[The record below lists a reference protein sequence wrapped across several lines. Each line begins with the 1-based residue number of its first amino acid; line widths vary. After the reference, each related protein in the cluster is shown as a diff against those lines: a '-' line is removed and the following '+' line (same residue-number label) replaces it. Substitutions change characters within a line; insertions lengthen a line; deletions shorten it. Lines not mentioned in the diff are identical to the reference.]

1 MNSNKKINEYLSKLK
16 KEELIDLVN
25 HFHMLCEVNDFH
37 KAIEI
42 EKEKK
47 EFILDY
53 LVDLYS
59 KYVKFFISSLDNEDY
74 NLLKKIIKKSSIL
87 SIDNKFLKYLN
98 DSKILF
104 ANEMPKETKSLIKKY
119 INNKKI
125 VKDIRN
131 NEKYYNIAKGIILA
145 YGVIDINRFK
155 ELIGSYKY
163 YLLISNYYK
172 KDYIIQNDRVVS
184 NKLSNKKKINKY
196 YKDKDIKEFSKKDY
210 LNLGKN
216 IYHHDIKSY
225 KKLIKILK
233 KNYIFKNYDIIF
245 VDKMIVTPY
254 LYNSLSDEKLA
265 RENLEQA
272 IDNYFEFHN
281 QKLKDMMLN
290 NIIKIKKEFPLWEY
304 RGKSSS
310 EVR

>member
-1 MNSNKKINEYLSKLK
+1 MNKKKKLIEYLKKLK
-16 KEELIDLVN
+16 KEQLVEMIN
-25 HFHMLCEVNDFH
+25 YFHLLCEVNNYPKGIDIT
-37 KAIEI
+37 KQ
-42 EKEKK
+42 KK
-47 EFILDY
+47 EFLIDY
-53 LVDLYS
+53 LVDLHD
-59 KYVKFFISSLDNEDY
+59 KFVKFFVMSLDMEDY
-74 NLLKKIIKKSSIL
+74 ELLKTMVKKSSVLDIDSSFIRYLNDIHILYENEIPSETYELLKKNLKSKKVVKSIK
-87 SIDNKFLKYLN
+87 
-98 DSKILF
+98 
-104 ANEMPKETKSLIKKY
+104 E
-119 INNKKI
+119 
-125 VKDIRN
+125 
-131 NEKYYNIAKGIILA
+131 NEKYFKLSSGIILA
-145 YGVIDINRFK
+145 YGVVDINYFK
-155 ELIGSYKY
+155 SIINSLKY
-163 YLLISNYYK
+163 ELLISNYYK

-184 NKLSNKKKINKY
+184 NKLSNKKKINTY